1 MLRLRNLSIMA
12 RLRLVVLFSGI
23 GLAIAIGVGL
33 LNLSGTMHDDIALKT
48 RSQVETAVSVIDH
61 YYAESQAGRMTEAEA
76 KAAAIGA
83 VKAMRYG
90 GQEYFWITTLE
101 TKMVMHPMKP
111 ALDGKDVSANRD
123 PKGKALFSEMTKVAK
138 ANGRGFVNY
147 MWPKPGHDQPQPKI
161 SYVALMPAW
170 GWIVGSGVYVDDIDT
185 AIGKEALE
193 QVAIG
198 LVLVLIV
205 GVGAALLGRTI
216 TRPIMTLTQRMSGLA
231 EGDKDSPVPF
241 ADLANETGEM
251 ARALAVFRQAA
262 LDRDR
267 LEAET
272 AAMRDQATAEAQ
284 KRAEA
289 ERAAAEVQRRV
300 VSDVTAVAARLAEG
314 DLTVRLARDFPA
326 DYTELRENL
335 NAALAQLASAMKA
348 VRDNLVDVGF
358 VGTLWEGSTM
368 PLQNVTYFT
377 PFSGGDHGLVAR
389 AFEHMNTTIPAIADN
404 WSKLNIVPVSSFI
417 TDSYHLWTNFPIK
430 SLDDLRNRKINAPGT
445 SANWLTGT
453 GATPVDGA
461 LTTYYTD
468 IQTGVSEGALSFF
481 VGILPTRVY
490 EVAKYI
496 TKVDLGAMYVG
507 GIGVNK
513 ERMEKFPKP
522 VQDAIRA
529 AGKASTAAH
538 TKDVASRI
546 ASSEAEMVSKGAI
559 VSTLPTADRERW
571 IKGLPNIAKI
581 WADSSGP
588 ASRGVL
594 KAYFATL
601 RDSGASPPRAWDNEA

>member
-1 MLRLRNLSIMA
+1 MTRLTR
-12 RLRLVVLFSGI
+12 R
-23 GLAIAIGVGL
+23 GL
-33 LNLSGTMHDDIALKT
+33 LAGASG
-48 RSQVETAVSVIDH
+48 
-61 YYAESQAGRMTEAEA
+61 
-76 KAAAIGA
+76 AAALPLFNIRASAQQAITIQIGSSHP
-83 VKAMRYG
+83 VQNFWVAMMKNVFQPEVDKFLRDNGNTHKVNWREAYG
-90 GQEYFWITTLE
+90 GTLY
-101 TKMVMHPMKP
+101 K
-111 ALDGKDVSANRD
+111 
-123 PKGKALFSEMTKVAK
+123 F
-138 ANGRGFVNY
+138 
-147 MWPKPGHDQPQPKI
+147 Q
-161 SYVALMPAW
+161 
-170 GWIVGSGVYVDDIDT
+170 DT
-185 AIGKEALE
+185 
-193 QVAIG
+193 
-198 LVLVLIV
+198 
-205 GVGAALLGRTI
+205 
-216 TRPIMTLTQRMSGLA
+216 
-231 EGDKDSPVPF
+231 
-241 ADLANETGEM
+241 
-251 ARALAVFRQAA
+251 
-262 LDRDR
+262 
-267 LEAET
+267 
-272 AAMRDQATAEAQ
+272 
-284 KRAEA
+284 
-289 ERAAAEVQRRV
+289 
-300 VSDVTAVAARLAEG
+300 
-314 DLTVRLARDFPA
+314 
-326 DYTELRENL
+326 
-335 NAALAQLASAMKA
+335 MKA

-538 TKDVASRI
+538 IKDVASRI

-559 VSTLPTADRERW
+559 VSTLPAADRERW